1 MNTIGERIQMV
12 LTALKKKKID
22 FANDIGITAAS
33 VTTMCNGKSNPSNQ
47 TITAICREYNVNEQW
62 LREGVGEM
70 FRPVS
75 ETEEL
80 AKWLAEVNR
89 QPTTSAQ
96 RKIAR
101 MLTMLDPDDWIT
113 IEKMINA
120 LKEE

>member
-1 MNTIGERIQMV
+1 MNERIKQIRN
-12 LTALKKKKID
+12 ALKLTQTD
-22 FANDIGITAAS
+22 FAEKIGISRSALTKLEAGTS
-33 VTTMCNGKSNPSNQ
+33 VPAGTTIKAMV
-47 TITAICREYNVNEQW
+47 REYNVNEQW